1 MKGYIWIASAA
12 AVLVVMVL
20 INLRCTLFPGLF
32 DCEGNGNKNNGGNP
46 TRTPTPTPEPVI
58 KISMASSSTKKQ
70 WLDQAVETFNTA
82 SKSNPLLQ
90 FNGRPIEV
98 EVILEETA
106 PEKWDHYRS
115 GSMLDDILEDKI
127 EPTIASPADKSW
139 ILKLN
144 KDWRDYHGKRITTVD
159 APGLVCTP
167 FVIAMWESRAK
178 ALGCWP
184 TAGPECTWE
193 RIRALATSLDGW
205 EMFGHDEWGKFKFG
219 YGYVG
224 ASNSGTLTAI
234 MECMIG
240 AGKTSGLTIDDV
252 DAASGCGK
260 AIAEIER
267 AKVHSSQRS
276 SWLLGFM
283 CKRGPEYLDAITS
296 YEKKVIE
303 FNRDKRAE
311 CPGARE
317 PMVAAY
323 MQDGTIVVTHPF
335 AILDGAP
342 WVTTDQAEA
351 AEIFRDYLLSP
362 EQQQALVPHGLRPA
376 DATLPLGSPIEPRY
390 GANPDANLVILD
402 VPDDLVVRRIIEVWH
417 EVKKHANIVLVF
429 DKSGSMSGQKIAEAV
444 QGATVFVDTMDGP
457 DWLAWMPFDERI
469 YNGTQGFKGDV
480 GEELVD
486 DIRATTA
493 HGGTALYDAVEQAW
507 RILEDQRKDQRDTVR
522 YGLVI
527 LSDGKDTNSKRAT
540 LAKLEAMMKDTEGDP
555 TGIQIHTIG
564 IGDDADDKVLKKI
577 ARNAHGKYWEVGES
591 DDIAAIYE
599 EIAWY
604 Y

>member
-1 MKGYIWIASAA
+1 LKGYIWITAA
-12 AVLVVMVL
+12 AVVLVAMVGWAIVDPL
-20 INLRCTLFPGLF
+20 GRDTGCPP
-32 DCEGNGNKNNGGNP
+32 DC
-46 TRTPTPTPEPVI
+46 PTPTPATDTGTPETSVSSSESPFI
-58 KISMASSSTKKQ
+58 SISMASSSTKKE
-70 WLDQAVETFNTA
+70 WLDESVESFNTL
-82 SKSNPLLQ
+82 SKSAEEFQ
-90 FNGRPIEV
+90 INGKPIEV
-98 EVILEETA
+98 EVVLEEG
-106 PEKWDHYRS
+106 DHYRS
-115 GSMLDDILEDKI
+115 GTMVTDILQGKI
-127 EPTIASPADKSW
+127 EPTIASPAEKSW
-139 ILKLN
+139 ISKLN
-144 KDWRDYHGKRITTVD
+144 RDWRALYRKPITTVD
-159 APGLVCTP
+159 PPGLVRTP

-184 TAGPECTWE
+184 TAAPECTWE
-193 RIRALATSLDGW
+193 RIRALATSPEGW
-205 EMFGHDEWGKFKFG
+205 GMFGHPEWGKFKFG

-234 MECMIG
+234 MECLIG
-240 AGKTSGLTIDDV
+240 AGKTSDLTIDDV
-252 DAASGCGK
+252 DADNGCGK

-283 CKRGPEYLDAITS
+283 CNRGPEYLDAVTS

-303 FNRDKRAE
+303 FNRDKRSE

-342 WVTTDQAEA
+342 WVSTEQAAA

-362 EQQQALVPHGLRPA
+362 EQQQALVPSGLRPA
-376 DATLPLGSPIEPRY
+376 DSTLPLGSPIEPRY
-390 GANPDANLVILD
+390 GANPDAE
-402 VPDDLVVRRIIEVWH
+402 LVVLEVPNVLVVDRIIEVWH

-429 DKSGSMSGQKIAEAV
+429 DKSGSMSGGKITDAV
-444 QGATVFVDTMDGP
+444 EGATEFVRAMDRA

-469 YNGTQGFKGDV
+469 YSGTQGLKGDV
-480 GEELVD
+480 GEQLED
-486 DIRATTA
+486 DIRSTTA
-493 HGGTALYDAVEQAW
+493 HGGTALYDAVAEAY
-507 RILEDQRKDQRDTVR
+507 RILEDQRKGRRDTVR

-527 LSDGKDTNSKRAT
+527 LSDGKDESSKQAT
-540 LAKLEAMMKDTEGDP
+540 LALLEAMMSPTEDDP

-564 IGDDADDKVLKKI
+564 IGDDADDRVLSKI
-577 ARNAHGKYWEVGES
+577 AGNAHGKYWKVGES
-591 DDIAAIYE
+591 DDIAAIYR